1 MPLAA
6 AAALWVAVVV
16 SLHVHLHLFLAL
28 CVELSHLPMHAGDP
42 TSAAHM
48 TRTSPGCCLFL
59 VIYLWLYWR
68 ASMLHHTEG
77 CLRQLKVGVASHG
90 GEVVG

>member
-16 SLHVHLHLFLAL
+16 SLHVHLHLFLAPG
-28 CVELSHLPMHAGDP
+28 VRLSHLPMHAGDP

-59 VIYLWLYWR
+59 VNFLWLKWM
-68 ASMLHHTEG
+68 ASMLHGTLG
-77 CLRQLKVGVASHG
+77 CLRQLKVGVASHE